1 MLAALKAR
9 ATYIDFDVSG
19 DFYMY
24 GKLLGIMTNMNSSFF
39 FLQSVYFKV
48 RKLSPCI
55 ISGLQV
61 NVELPEEDEI
71 QISLFG
77 MVLGQG
83 APPSH
88 APAFPQ
94 VNPTPTPVAPLSTHP
109 EVPQKKAKQG
119 VMIDNLCGLPYCELY
134 FCMTWICI
142 SRININV
149 AISKG

>member
-1 MLAALKAR
+1 MKSV
-9 ATYIDFDVSG
+9 TKI
-19 DFYMY
+19 
-24 GKLLGIMTNMNSSFF
+24 LLL

-83 APPSH
+83 TPSH
-88 APAFPQ
+88 ATIFPQ
-94 VNPTPTPVAPLSTHP
+94 VTATPAPAALLSTHP
-109 EVPQKKAKQG
+109 EIPQKKAKQG
-119 VMIDNLCGLPYCELY
+119 MFVQLLLP
-134 FCMTWICI
+134 
-142 SRININV
+142 V
-149 AISKG
+149 VH